1 MGRFKPFVAMLM
13 LALFAFT
20 SSHSLLEGFDL
31 IHHEA
36 EEHSEES
43 DRGHDA
49 ADGLVRLESHQEEFQ
64 KVTAGA
70 PLLSN
75 HLALTLLAILH
86 QGEFERPCME
96 RANSPPPELLHTWHF
111 STRTALPVRAP
122 SIAS

>member
-20 SSHSLLEGFDL
+20 SSHSLLEGFEL

-43 DRGHDA
+43 DRSHDA
-49 ADGLVRLESHQEEFQ
+49 ADGLVRLESQHDELQ
-64 KVTAGA
+64 KIIAGA
-70 PLLSN
+70 SLFCN
-75 HLALTLLAILH
+75 HLALTLAILH

-96 RANSPPPELLHTWHF
+96 RANSPPPELIQTWHF